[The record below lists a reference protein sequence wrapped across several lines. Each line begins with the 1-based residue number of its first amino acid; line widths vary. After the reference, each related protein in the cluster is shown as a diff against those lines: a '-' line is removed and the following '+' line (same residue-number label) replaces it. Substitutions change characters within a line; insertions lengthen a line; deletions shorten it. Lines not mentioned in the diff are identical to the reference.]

1 MNSEL
6 RQGEKV
12 IKVGPANL
20 QKNIE
25 TVGGK
30 LCLTNQR
37 LVFEAHKFN
46 VQIGTT
52 EVELADVQLSQPCW
66 TKFLGFIPVFPN
78 SLAVIAKHGREYR
91 FVLGDRAAWATAIET
106 HLHH

>member
-1 MNSEL
+1 MNCEL
-6 RQGEKV
+6 RPGEEV

-37 LVFEAHKFN
+37 LVIEAHKLN
-46 VQIGTT
+46 VQVGTT
-52 EVELADVQLSQPCW
+52 EVELSDVQSSQQCW
-66 TKFLGFIPVFPN
+66 TKFLGVIPVFPN
-78 SLAVIAKHGREYR
+78 SLAIHVKQGNEYR
-91 FVLGDRAAWATAIET
+91 FVLGDRASWATAIEAQ
-106 HLHH
+106 LGR